1 MSDYERFLLLED
13 RLRTRRLAIVP
24 PWQRAIQLA
33 GCEAIEAELTEL
45 GRRLRRS
52 EASARPAE
60 ARPAAQRAA
69 G

>member
-1 MSDYERFLLLED
+1 MSDRERFLLLQD
-13 RLRTRRLAIVP
+13 RLRARRLAIVP
-24 PWQRAIQLA
+24 PWQRTIQLA
-33 GCEAIEAELTEL
+33 GSEAIEAELTEL

-52 EASARPAE
+52 ARPAE